1 MKYNI
6 PLVKRKNFY
15 LEDEYI
21 RAYFKKALNDDHE
34 CIEIYEPFLE
44 AIGKSSAESVDCA
57 FECDQNP
64 PVLQKY
70 NEFGE
75 IQNKINYHSSYKKL
89 KEASYGQGLLSYKY
103 DESGLNGPHKK
114 YRHQIG
120 FMAGFIFS
128 QVDTGL
134 FCPICMTDSLAWVLE
149 NHLKTHPNDKKV
161 KESLEGL
168 TQSDLNLLFEGA
180 MFLTERQGGSDV
192 GANTVEAYEE
202 NGQWKIKGHK
212 WFCSN
217 VDAEVALVLAR
228 MPSRQVGTKGLGLF
242 LLRRSDS
249 GVDAGV
255 DAGVDS
261 SVDASVDAGV
271 DSSVDASADVDAGVD
286 ASADVDAGVDS
297 DAENNYEIIRL
308 KDKLGVR
315 SMASGEIDFK
325 GTSVSLLFGE
335 AEGFKKMAE
344 MVNMSRIYNSIASLG
359 VARRAIEEAK
369 LWGDSRK
376 AFGKSLNEHPLWKR
390 QLEELDENFKAL
402 FELTFKAIKYLDA
415 YENGDQEAALIFRVL
430 TPVVKAVC
438 GKFGVYCTSECMEL
452 IGGNA
457 YIEEFK
463 MAKLYRDVQVLP
475 IWEGTTNI
483 QALDLLRVFSKE
495 PNLIDLL
502 DLIFKNDALTL
513 TKWKVFKKA
522 FTQLHKHKDGGHKD
536 GEHKDGEHKDG
547 EHKDGDHKD
556 GEHKD
561 GEHKDGEHKDGELE
575 AQADHLLFNFCD
587 VWLSHLGHSSVKTRT
602 LVRTHFC

>member
-202 NGQWKIKGHK
+202 NGQWRIKGHK

-228 MPSRQVGTKGLGLF
+228 MPSKQVGTKGLGLF
-242 LLRRSDS
+242 LLRRSDA

-255 DAGVDS
+255 DA
-261 SVDASVDAGV
+261 
-271 DSSVDASADVDAGVD
+271 DVDA
-286 ASADVDAGVDS
+286 

-522 FTQLHKHKDGGHKD
+522 FTQSHK
-536 GEHKDGEHKDG
+536 
-547 EHKDGDHKD
+547 HKD

-587 VWLSHLGHSSVKTRT
+587 VWLSHLGHSSVKIPHPR
-602 LVRTHFC
+602 

>member
-21 RAYFKKALNDDHE
+21 RAYFKKALNDDNE

-228 MPSRQVGTKGLGLF
+228 MPSKQVGTKGLGLF
-242 LLRRSDS
+242 LLRRSDA

-255 DAGVDS
+255 DA
-261 SVDASVDAGV
+261 
-271 DSSVDASADVDAGVD
+271 DVDAG
-286 ASADVDAGVDS
+286 
-297 DAENNYEIIRL
+297 AENNYEIIRL

-522 FTQLHKHKDGGHKD
+522 FTQLHKHKDG
-536 GEHKDGEHKDG
+536 EHKNGG
-547 EHKDGDHKD
+547 
-556 GEHKD
+556 HKD

-575 AQADHLLFNFCD
+575 VQADHLLFNFCD
-587 VWLSHLGHSSVKTRT
+587 VWLSHLGHSSVKTPHSR
-602 LVRTHFC
+602 